1 MYASPP
7 RRLSAWCR
15 DHGAAVRLEMA
26 HEDGVLSVVQL
37 TGLQEGVDARDSILS
52 SLLNAPSIA
61 TLFVKPGRVAIPAEQ
76 FYAYEMTSDDLL
88 VGYGLPWEHKYR
100 NIPYVSRLKR

>member
-1 MYASPP
+1 MSVFVHFPP

-15 DHGAAVRLEMA
+15 DHGAAVRLEMT

-37 TGLQEGVDARDSILS
+37 TVLQEGVDARDSILS

-76 FYAYEMTSDDLL
+76 FDAYEMATDE
-88 VGYGLPWEHKYR
+88 LP
-100 NIPYVSRLKR
+100 VD

>member
-7 RRLSAWCR
+7 RRLSTWCR
-15 DHGAAVRLEMA
+15 DHGAVVCLEMT

-37 TGLQEGVDARDSILS
+37 TVLQEGVDARDSILS

-76 FYAYEMTSDDLL
+76 FDAYEMATDE
-88 VGYGLPWEHKYR
+88 LP
-100 NIPYVSRLKR
+100 VD

>member
-15 DHGAAVRLEMA
+15 DHDAAVRLEMA

-37 TGLQEGVDARDSILS
+37 TVLQEGVDARDSILS
-52 SLLNAPSIA
+52 SLLNA

-76 FYAYEMTSDDLL
+76 LDAYEMATDE
-88 VGYGLPWEHKYR
+88 LP
-100 NIPYVSRLKR
+100 VD